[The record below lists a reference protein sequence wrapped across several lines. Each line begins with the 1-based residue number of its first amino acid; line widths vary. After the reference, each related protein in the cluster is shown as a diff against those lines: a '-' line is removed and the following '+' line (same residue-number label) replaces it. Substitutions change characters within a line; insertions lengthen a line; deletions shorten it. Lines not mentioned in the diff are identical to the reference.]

1 MPTSP
6 SITQPTRTPAAPTRR
21 SVLGWL
27 LGLALGL
34 VTPSPRPLRASSAR
48 EFFIVV
54 NAKNPLG
61 AVSRAFL
68 VDAFL
73 KKIAEWPSGA
83 RIRPVDQH
91 ADAPVRKSFTNAVLN
106 RTVTAVRRYWQ
117 QRIFSGRD
125 LPPPELA
132 SDEAVLRF
140 VAGHP
145 GGIGYVST
153 AAKLEGTKL
162 VDIV

>member
-1 MPTSP
+1 M
-6 SITQPTRTPAAPTRR
+6 PAAPTRR

-27 LGLALGL
+27 TGL
-34 VTPSPRPLRASSAR
+34 VLGVVTPAPRVARASAAP
-48 EFFIVV
+48 FFIVV
-54 NAKNPLG
+54 NAKNPLTG
-61 AVSRAFL
+61 VPRAFL

-73 KKIAEWPSGA
+73 KKIAEWPDGA

-91 ADAPVRKSFTNAVLN
+91 AGAPVRQSFSSSVLN

-140 VAGHP
+140 VAGHT
-145 GGIGYVST
+145 GSVGYVST
-153 AAKLEGTKL
+153 NAKFDGTKL
-162 VDIV
+162 IGVK